1 MRNTTRLTCMNSE
14 VKGIEMLNLK
24 DFRTLRSEEEYKA
37 ALAEVRPYFE
47 NEPDEGSDA
56 AAHFDALVLLIEQ
69 YEAKLYPIA
78 AATPIEVIKSVMAAN
93 NYTRA
98 DLIAVIGSKARAA
111 DLLNGKR
118 EINLDQIRK
127 LSREWNIPAGSLIGE
142 ISA

>member
-1 MRNTTRLTCMNSE
+1 MNSE

-69 YEAKLYPIA
+69 YEAKHYPIA

>member
-1 MRNTTRLTCMNSE
+1 MNSE